1 MERKNIVR
9 QVFAGII
16 VFAMVFSGFLVGNTL
31 ETKAQ
36 QGGSN
41 TVNTLRLYGE
51 DWTRDAAFPYTTPDG
66 PFNPLSPEAPQKD
79 FVVFNPALVDIP
91 GIVVNGED
99 AKEKV
104 FVRQWFIPVY
114 REPVGKVWL
123 PDPNVYY
130 SEDVITEYTFMFI
143 DKHYNATC
151 ATPKN
156 PLTGSLWT
164 TFWLPVCD
172 NSDEQIGIDGADVDG
187 DGKDDLVTLQRVGD
201 FNRDGFKDIVIS
213 TDNFELQKGDIIKFL
228 DFMVEV
234 VNARVISGSGISMIV
249 NIYYLGNDEPELIKR
264 NYVATILPGDFVRV
278 GRHTVSTGI
287 PIPIKEPWYIKAI
300 ATGGG
305 QAYVQVGR
313 ILCTGETFF
322 VDGAEYDVAA
332 IYGPTSN
339 CVKYITIRNPV
350 PEHEDVNL
358 EDLSVIKKAVNE
370 NEILPLLPPFNRVHK
385 MIDDI
390 NIPNCADSRYPM
402 FYPDNIGSWD
412 DGPECGSV
420 DHLKNAYDTIEERI
434 IEDVD
439 PLQIY
444 FVKKDIEQR
453 FNTNLQEILNS
464 SCELLMKPLDV
475 LFAIDVS
482 GSMSSVLNTVKDKAT
497 CIMNEI
503 RSIAP
508 DSRFGL
514 VSFIDYPGY
523 YSCCGYNDNYGASG
537 DYPYALNQSLT
548 DDISAV
554 ASAINALSLGK
565 GEDGPESYVRVLYEA
580 GNNLSIGWREDAVKI
595 LMVFGDAPVHDCDFY
610 GYSTGCDPGR
620 DGIAG
625 NGDDLD
631 FESVVADLAEKGII
645 VFAVGCNPS
654 TEAEQSFQYMA
665 DQTGGIYRKIE
676 EVSDIPEIVIDFIKE
691 MLPKGEKWKWLDIHT
706 MPDFY
711 KEFVYPELPD
721 IDGGYGDFLLVS
733 SWRAPNSYKTRVMFV
748 YDQEIGLKDIY
759 INDYDTY
766 NTLRLYGENW
776 TYDAAF
782 PYTTPDGPLDPLS
795 SEAPQKDFVTFNPAL
810 YVGETLEPGSDGIVV
825 DNQDAKEKVFARQW
839 FIPVYK
845 EPLGMVWLSE
855 PQRNISEDIITE
867 YTYMFVDKHYK
878 PMCGHAGLTK
888 FWLPICDNDDAQ
900 IGIDGADI
908 DGDGY
913 DDRVLLQGVGDFNGD
928 GFKDIDISS
937 ETFELKNGEEIQF
950 LDYKIKIVSALVVAG
965 NAPGVPSISIVVDI
979 YYLGNDE
986 PEKIAQNF
994 TAQIVPPG
1002 YVSVGRHIA
1011 DASPPIPVFRP
1022 WYIKAVAA
1030 NNETAF
1036 VQVGRILCTG
1046 ETFFV
1051 DGAEYDIAAIYGPT
1065 EDCVKYITI
1074 RNPVPEHN
1082 DVNLGDLSVI
1092 KKAVNEN
1099 ETLPL
1104 LPPFNRVHKMI
1115 DDIDIPDSFDTRCP
1129 TYHDGEVRPIA
1140 DRIIDDVPALDIRFI
1155 EKSIEERY
1163 DTSLLE
1169 ILNESE
1175 HEAWVWLDIHT
1186 MPDFY
1191 KEFVYPEL
1199 PDVRGSKGDWL
1210 VTLSFTAPNS
1220 CNSRVMF
1227 AYDASDGTGLY
1238 MNGGRTTSAPSEGGG
1253 SQGSLPCPCDLY
1265 DENHNGIIEKKEAV
1279 QALRDYFN
1287 NTISKEVAVAVLQCY
1302 FSSGE

>member
-9 QVFAGII
+9 QVFAGVI

-51 DWTRDAAFPYTTPDG
+51 DWTYDAAFPYTTPDG

-79 FVVFNPALVDIP
+79 FVVFNPALVDIS

-123 PDPNVYY
+123 PDPNIYY

-143 DKHYNATC
+143 DKQYNATC
-151 ATPKN
+151 ATPRD

-164 TFWLPVCD
+164 TFWFPVCD

-187 DGKDDLVTLQRVGD
+187 DGYDDLVTLQRVGD
-201 FNRDGFKDIVIS
+201 FNGDGFKDIVIS
-213 TDNFELQKGDIIKFL
+213 TDNFELQKGDVIKFL
-228 DFMVEV
+228 DFMIEV

-264 NYVATILPGDFVRV
+264 NYVATILPGDYVRV

-322 VDGAEYDVAA
+322 VDGAEYDIAA
-332 IYGPTSN
+332 IYGPTPN

-390 NIPNCADSRYPM
+390 NIPNCADNRCPKY
-402 FYPDNIGSWD
+402 YPDNIGAMD
-412 DGPECGSV
+412 DRAVCGEV
-420 DHLKNAYDTIEERI
+420 DRLHNNYDTIEERI
-434 IEDVD
+434 VENVD
-439 PLQIY
+439 PLEIY
-444 FVKKDIEQR
+444 FVKKDEEPR
-453 FNTNLQEILNS
+453 FDTNLMEILDES
-464 SCELLMKPLDV
+464 IFIEPTPIDV
-475 LFAIDVS
+475 VLAIDSS
-482 GSMSSVLNTVKDKAT
+482 GSMAWNDPNDERLNASKYFVDLLDPSRDRVGVVSWDNGIDFAIPLTNNFSYVKSMIDTIDSDGGTNLDVGLDASIDLLDASTRLDSVKVIVFLSNGQGSYTPYGNGGPIDEAASKNYLVYAIGLISNASYLKDMAT
-497 CIMNEI
+497 CT
-503 RSIAP
+503 
-508 DSRFGL
+508 GG
-514 VSFIDYPGY
+514 GY
-523 YSCCGYNDNYGASG
+523 YENVT
-537 DYPYALNQSLT
+537 P
-548 DDISAV
+548 
-554 ASAINALSLGK
+554 
-565 GEDGPESYVRVLYEA
+565 
-580 GNNLSIGWREDAVKI
+580 
-595 LMVFGDAPVHDCDFY
+595 
-610 GYSTGCDPGR
+610 
-620 DGIAG
+620 
-625 NGDDLD
+625 DDLQD
-631 FESVVADLAEKGII
+631 
-645 VFAVGCNPS
+645 
-654 TEAEQSFQYMA
+654 
-665 DQTGGIYRKIE
+665 IYKEIFSKIMMVE
-676 EVSDIPEIVIDFIKE
+676 E
-691 MLPKGEKWKWLDIHT
+691 GWKWLDIHT
-706 MPDFY
+706 MPDFH
-711 KEFVYPELPD
+711 KEFVYPALPD
-721 IDGGYGDFLLVS
+721 KDGGYGDFLLVS
-733 SWRAPNSYKTRVMFV
+733 SWRAPNSCETRVMFV
-748 YDQEIGLKDIY
+748 YDQEVGLKDIY
-759 INDYDTY
+759 INDYDAY
-766 NTLRLYGENW
+766 NTLRLYGEDW
-776 TYDAAF
+776 TYDAAS
-782 PYTTPDGPLDPLS
+782 PYTTPDGPFDPLS
-795 SEAPQKDFVTFNPAL
+795 PEAPQKDFVTFNPAL

-888 FWLPICDNDDAQ
+888 FWLPICDNNDAQ

-986 PEKIAQNF
+986 PERIAQNF

-1022 WYIKAVAA
+1022 WYIKAIAA
-1030 NNETAF
+1030 DNESAY
-1036 VQVGRILCTG
+1036 VQVGRILCTN
-1046 ETFFV
+1046 ESFFV
-1051 DGAEYDIAAIYGPT
+1051 DGAEYYIAAIYGPD

-1074 RNPVPEHN
+1074 RNPVPEHE
-1082 DVNLGDLSVI
+1082 DVNLEDLSVI

-1099 ETLPL
+1099 EILPL

-1155 EKSIEERY
+1155 EKNIEERY

-1169 ILNESE
+1169 ILKESE

-1220 CNSRVMF
+1220 CNTRVMF

-1238 MNGGRTTSAPSEGGG
+1238 MNGGRTSPSSPPSPPSPPPCKGDFDGDGDIDFDDFVEFAGAYDSHCGDPNYTVIGDFDDDGDIDFDDFVYFAGVYGYGG
-1253 SQGSLPCPCDLY
+1253 
-1265 DENHNGIIEKKEAV
+1265 E
-1279 QALRDYFN
+1279 R
-1287 NTISKEVAVAVLQCY
+1287 
-1302 FSSGE
+1302 